1 MAIIRQVFAA
11 ENAGGGRREV
21 RRLSEQDNA
30 TVKIRCD
37 KSEIEEA
44 KRKAERLVE
53 LLKEANALVDEL
65 ASKKIRLEMDI

>member
-1 MAIIRQVFAA
+1 M
-11 ENAGGGRREV
+11 
-21 RRLSEQDNA
+21 SKQDNA

-37 KSEIEEA
+37 KSEIEVAE
-44 KRKAERLVE
+44 RKAERLVE

>member
-1 MAIIRQVFAA
+1 M
-11 ENAGGGRREV
+11 
-21 RRLSEQDNA
+21 RRLSKQDNA

-44 KRKAERLVE
+44 ERKAERLVE

>member
-1 MAIIRQVFAA
+1 MAREVFA
-11 ENAGGGRREV
+11 EEV
-21 RRLSEQDNA
+21 RRMREQDNA

-44 KRKAERLVE
+44 ERKAERLVE